1 MFGGLENVVQT
12 WIMYCMNRNKG
23 ILIKNLDK
31 THENKWVALSVD
43 RKKVLA
49 SSINLETLRKKMGDM
64 KVVYTR
70 ILPANKFFVF

>member
-1 MFGGLENVVQT
+1 MKK
-12 WIMYCMNRNKG
+12 NKG

-43 RKKVLA
+43 RKKVVA
-49 SSINLETLRKKMGDM
+49 SSISLKTLKEKIGAT

-70 ILPANKFFVF
+70 ILPADTSFAF

>member
-1 MFGGLENVVQT
+1 MKK
-12 WIMYCMNRNKG
+12 NKG

-49 SSINLETLRKKMGDM
+49 SSVSLEVLKGKIGDA
-64 KVVYTR
+64 KVIYTR
-70 ILPANKFFVF
+70 ILPADTAFAF

>member
-1 MFGGLENVVQT
+1 MWYNAP
-12 WIMYCMNRNKG
+12 MKKNKG

-43 RKKVLA
+43 RTKVVA
-49 SSINLETLRKKMGDM
+49 SSTKLETLKKKVGDA

-70 ILPANKFFVF
+70 ILPAGTSFVF

>member
-1 MFGGLENVVQT
+1 MKK
-12 WIMYCMNRNKG
+12 NKG

-49 SSINLETLRKKMGDM
+49 FSVSLEALKGKVGDT
-64 KVVYTR
+64 KVIYTR
-70 ILPANKFFVF
+70 ILPSNTSFAF